1 MSILNIVMIILGAS
15 CILSGFLYGLK
26 RGLYKSIAR
35 LVIILLCVFLA
46 FYLRANITDTVL
58 SIEVN
63 NGKTIIELITESVAS
78 GDNAEAMQGL
88 VDVIV
93 NIIKMLVQIL
103 VFVVAFGLLRI
114 VSMIVY
120 WIVAGIIGGA
130 QKQRAK
136 AEIEN
141 DTTEE
146 NRYDSY
152 KDKKKLIKRK
162 VKSNRKKWSGAL
174 VGIIQAVIII
184 SCVVGPLNGL
194 IKNGSS
200 IVKTLSEI
208 EIGETKIIE
217 DDVNELLD
225 DIGLFAYND
234 STVCKVYSTTGDV
247 VYNNVSKV
255 IGPDG
260 EVVNVASQIE
270 AISGGLKMV
279 GSVLDITN
287 VDLSNGLTSESKE
300 QLVDIFNNLESIK
313 SEMSEESVEE
323 LNNLV
328 KDTLAPMLGEST
340 DLPINLED
348 IDFNEVNFA
357 KEGEV
362 VSSLFDLMEK
372 VENDEPIN
380 TEETLE
386 EVITTLSESNLI
398 LPILSDMAK
407 EESLNLSE
415 EDKNKAKEII
425 DNLENQENVEELKAL
440 FGIE

>member
-1 MSILNIVMIILGAS
+1 MSILNIGMIILGAI
-15 CILSGFLYGLK
+15 CVLSGFLYGLK
-26 RGLYKSIAR
+26 RGLSKSIAR
-35 LVIILLCVFLA
+35 LVIIIICVVLA
-46 FYLRANITDTVL
+46 FYFRTDITDLIL
-58 SIEVN
+58 SIEVD
-63 NGKTIIELITESVAS
+63 NGKTLIETIRESIAS
-78 GDNAEAMQGL
+78 GENAEAMKGL
-88 VDVIV
+88 ADVVENIV
-93 NIIKMLVQIL
+93 KMLVQIL
-103 VFVVAFGLLRI
+103 VFIITFEVLRI
-114 VSMIVY
+114 VSMIPY
-120 WIVAGIIGGA
+120 WIVGGIINSS
-130 QKQRAK
+130 QKRKATAK
-136 AEIEN
+136 IDNEP
-141 DTTEE
+141 TEE
-146 NRYDSY
+146 NHYDSY
-152 KDKKKLIKRK
+152 KDKKRLIKRK
-162 VKSNRKKWSGAL
+162 VKKNRKKWFGSL
-174 VGIIQAVIII
+174 VGVVQAVIII
-184 SCVVGPLNGL
+184 TCVLGPLNGL
-194 IKNGSS
+194 IKNSSS
-200 IVKTLSEI
+200 IVKSLSEI
-208 EIGETKIIE
+208 EMDGTKII
-217 DDVNELLD
+217 DDELNEILD
-225 DIGLFAYND
+225 GIGLFDYND
-234 STVCKVYSTTGDV
+234 STACEVYSITGDM

-260 EVVNVASQIE
+260 NVVNVASQIE

-287 VDLSNGLTSESKE
+287 VDLSNGLTSESKD
-300 QLVDIFNNLESIK
+300 QLVDIFNDLESIK